1 MRSYKRGRGADPCR
15 AGLAPR
21 WMWRPR
27 LAQNPRLRA
36 RPLHTREV
44 STGLRGGWS
53 HRGRR
58 WLHGGGAGAGLC
70 IPLHGTGARRGV
82 CRKGLQESLL
92 FLLFFRK
99 EGVRNFFFFL
109 DGDLPGDPSLPA
121 SSAAGEAASSATWA
135 GAGSGLA
142 TGGDLE
148 GDPEG
153 LGGPP
158 ASPSPSSSSSSSFSN
173 VGKPSASEGSSGDR
187 SGRVGLKLAASLSS
201 ADGGSRGRSGGGAG
215 ETRLQS
221 HRPALRASQGPC
233 TDAALEVTLEQS
245 KELSPRSTLLQGWMQ
260 PTV

>member
-1 MRSYKRGRGADPCR
+1 MLYRIRPETETLNTELRLWKVKKIPRGKSQSDKRKKPDSYLRWWVASLGGRCFHGDPPTKLVSLRSYKRGRGADPCR

-58 WLHGGGAGAGLC
+58 WLHGGGAGVGLC
-70 IPLHGTGARRGV
+70 IPLRGTGARRGV

-158 ASPSPSSSSSSSFSN
+158 ASPSPSSSSQVSM
-173 VGKPSASEGSSGDR
+173 P
-187 SGRVGLKLAASLSS
+187 
-201 ADGGSRGRSGGGAG
+201 
-215 ETRLQS
+215 
-221 HRPALRASQGPC
+221 
-233 TDAALEVTLEQS
+233 
-245 KELSPRSTLLQGWMQ
+245 
-260 PTV
+260 